1 MRGRTSG
8 SRPIREL
15 VDPKIDEQFTIELM
29 EQAAEAQRPKF
40 RQIRAQ
46 YRPLPLLSSS
56 INVSEWGPN
65 WAKNPIF
72 RDEFAHDRLLQRR
85 VRCEPISS
93 AGGAER
99 QAAFGINELLTR
111 YSEAERTKRPKPE
124 SSIRRVIPLRGRG
137 CSWGWWVLENMGER
151 SYWFCT

>member
-1 MRGRTSG
+1 LPSCQN
-8 SRPIREL
+8 SRPVPAIAVTPLRRA
-15 VDPKIDEQFTIELM
+15 DPSQAIERHEEATTRFTVP
-29 EQAAEAQRPKF
+29 AYRKF
-40 RQIRAQ
+40 E
-46 YRPLPLLSSS
+46 S
-56 INVSEWGPN
+56 IS
-65 WAKNPIF
+65 
-72 RDEFAHDRLLQRR
+72 LQRR

-137 CSWGWWVLENMGER
+137 AFLAYADVMQSVPPPGKRRLHCE
-151 SYWFCT
+151 